1 MFGFAEYVMPEV
13 WVERFGRHQ
22 VNFSSKQIFKEFGK
36 IEKIIKG
43 LLSRL
48 KLHEKINVALVGWL
62 AAGEGAEHAE
72 TPDAEAAK
80 ARAILTQ
87 QRENL
92 IFRRY

>member
-1 MFGFAEYVMPEV
+1 MFGFTEYVMPEV

-22 VNFSSKQIFKEFGK
+22 VNFSSEQLFEEFGK
-36 IEKIIKG
+36 VKKIVKR

-48 KLHEKINVALVGWL
+48 KLHEEINVTLVVWL
-62 AAGEGAEHAE
+62 AAREGAEHAE

-80 ARAILTQ
+80 VRSVLTQ